1 MCYCFRFAKPLV
13 LDLMDVDGTS
23 LLEDRLNAVQSDLF
37 LNVCNKNI
45 MHDFWCVHKRVC
57 FSTAHTHRHN
67 RHTDTHR
74 HTQTQTH
81 THVHT
86 QPHAS
91 LSPLLPS
98 AMCSYGPLIRA
109 SDGDEYN
116 LKRFN
121 QDRIDKYFQVF
132 VVTQEPFP
140 DDALVERFFPI
151 EVLPAGQA
159 L

>member
-1 MCYCFRFAKPLV
+1 
-13 LDLMDVDGTS
+13 
-23 LLEDRLNAVQSDLF
+23 
-37 LNVCNKNI
+37 
-45 MHDFWCVHKRVC
+45 
-57 FSTAHTHRHN
+57 
-67 RHTDTHR
+67 
-74 HTQTQTH
+74 
-81 THVHT
+81 
-86 QPHAS
+86 
-91 LSPLLPS
+91 
-98 AMCSYGPLIRA
+98 MCSYGPLIRA

-132 VVTQEPFP
+132 GVTQEPFP